1 MSDPLPEDPNGPALP
16 ESEASSPVS
25 PPLQGTA
32 PAWDDEPGFATPSQE
47 QLVLEARARQAL
59 REAALRNDAATS
71 NANSP
76 LDDDPLGPL
85 ESPRFKVER
94 GGRNAMAETAEKI
107 GSAVGSAQREVRR
120 RLELVRRPTS
130 PLEMPSA
137 SAADLAE
144 RSARMMQEIDA
155 DVADVRRQAARKM
168 EDWSEQAEERLLEF
182 RQRARAVLRRST
194 LRAQEL
200 AETYPLQAIAAVA
213 GTFFIIGIALRL
225 SRRSHRG

>member
-1 MSDPLPEDPNGPALP
+1 
-16 ESEASSPVS
+16 
-25 PPLQGTA
+25 
-32 PAWDDEPGFATPSQE
+32 
-47 QLVLEARARQAL
+47 
-59 REAALRNDAATS
+59 
-71 NANSP
+71 
-76 LDDDPLGPL
+76 
-85 ESPRFKVER
+85 
-94 GGRNAMAETAEKI
+94 
-107 GSAVGSAQREVRR
+107 
-120 RLELVRRPTS
+120 
-130 PLEMPSA
+130 
-137 SAADLAE
+137 
-144 RSARMMQEIDA
+144 MMQEIDA